1 MNPAMWVLAG
11 SASVLAGCGDMEYS
25 LDLERLEQSAGIVT
39 DVIIAA
45 PAAAP
50 AETLVETPLPAGA
63 GTADTMTATQDTTA
77 AVYLEQGRKIYT
89 GK

>member
-1 MNPAMWVLAG
+1 MKPAMQVMAG
-11 SASVLAGCGDMEYS
+11 SASVLAGCGDREYM
-25 LDLERLEQSAGIVT
+25 LDLELLEQSAGIIS
-39 DVIIAA
+39 DVIID
-45 PAAAP
+45 AP

-77 AVYLEQGRKIYT
+77 AVDLEQGRKICT